1 MAALSVLNKN
11 GRQKIWHFLLGG
23 FLLFILFNYFYY
35 RWESSEVVKEKYSL
49 LSIISHIKH
58 EQIDDWKKKRLYEAE
73 FLSSLN
79 DQVQSAKIL
88 FNNSSDSKSINYLDN
103 LFSPTV
109 SYKNYENIFLAAEN
123 GKIIYS
129 YLKDFSTI
137 DTSTAHLINFCIKN
151 DSIVFSDFYYCP
163 THKNIHLD
171 IIAPVRNSNGKPFAA
186 LLFRI
191 DPDSY
196 LIPMLNR
203 WPTDSKT
210 AESMLIKK
218 EGDHL
223 RILSRTKRESNAAI
237 GTIIKL
243 SNTDRV
249 GVKGVL
255 GVKGAIEGID
265 YRNQQVIADAKHLE
279 GTNWYLITK
288 MDREEVLDEIYN
300 RVSVLAII
308 SFIFIGLITTVAI
321 VVYRLRQA
329 QVYRDLFYKE
339 KKLNEYQAQTKA
351 ITDAAQDAIIMI
363 DENGKITFWN
373 PAAEKILGY
382 NIEEVMGKN
391 LHRIIAPEAFHPLH
405 FESFENF
412 RKDGKGNAIGNV
424 LEFVAVKKDKTE
436 VPIELS
442 LSGMKSN
449 GKWNA
454 VGIIRDITERKNAE
468 YNLKESEEKFRKA
481 FVTSPDSIN
490 INRMKD
496 GLYVS
501 VNEGFLKM
509 TGYSENEVIG
519 KTSYELNIWNHVED
533 RENVIKKLMSDG
545 RIENYEAQFKLK
557 DGTLKYALMSA
568 TIISLND
575 EPHILSITRDI
586 TERKAI
592 ESALRQSEQNNKQ
605 IINGM
610 KDAVFVID
618 FNGRVIDVNKAA
630 EDVLGYTREELL
642 QLTPHD
648 FDDSLSNE
656 EIKTLIANMPVDLV
670 QSFQTTHISKSRK
683 RIPVQITSS
692 IIYYQGNKA
701 ILSIARDI
709 SSWLKAQEIIYK
721 NEALLT
727 ETQKL
732 AKIGGWEFNVETN
745 EMFWTEE
752 CYKIHGVDP
761 RDFENGP
768 KDHIAK
774 SILCYDEEDR
784 KEVMEVFNNCVNEG
798 VPYDLEFPFTNFKNE
813 RIWIRTIAQPQFVD
827 SKVVKVVG
835 NIMDITERV
844 EVLNKL
850 KRSERRFRELFES
863 MEEGFYLAEL
873 VYDANGKPVDCKYID
888 VNPAHRKITDLQRN
902 DVVGKTL
909 SQLFPGL
916 EHEWVD
922 AHIEVAVTGKPKTM
936 EGYVGSLGKYYIL
949 HMYSPRQGQCAVL
962 FSDITDRRVMEE
974 KLKESE
980 ERYSRIVNTAN
991 EGIWMMDADHKT
1003 TYINSRMK
1011 EMLGYDESVIISKKV
1026 EDFMLPEDLPAHFE
1040 RMKGRYKGESST
1052 YEHRFMRKDGSII
1065 HTIVSGVS
1073 LKDND
1078 GKFIGSFGMFTDITK
1093 RKFAEEALRK
1103 SEERWQFAIEGSDD
1117 GVWDWNVKTGEI
1129 YFSSKWKSML
1139 GYKDDEIKND
1149 LNEWENRL
1157 HPEDAGGVLK
1167 AVEEHLAGKTEY
1179 YSSEHRMMCKDGSYI
1194 WILDRGKVLV
1204 KDADGKPERM
1214 VGTHK
1219 DITESRIAEQAL
1231 MESEE
1236 RFRSIVEGAPDAIFI
1251 QADHKIVFANSQFYT
1266 LLGYKSAEEIKG
1278 KLILDHIHPDFRELV
1293 TQRIKKLNIDHKSV
1307 NELRELKLLKTD
1319 GSDVWIESKGEPI
1332 VFNNNNGALVFIRDI
1347 TERKNAEEA
1356 IRQSESKFYSLYE
1369 NSPNA
1374 IFISEPE
1381 TYTIIDCNQ
1390 NACLMNGY
1398 TKEELIGQN
1407 LNILHPD
1414 ELIQESLKYEVKEY
1428 NLEILRNQ
1436 KSITI
1441 ESLHKK
1447 KDGTV
1452 FPIESSISLIT
1463 LNGKELTMGI
1473 DRDISE
1479 RKIIEKELAIH
1490 RDNLE
1495 ELVKVR
1501 TKEIEWINKE
1511 LISEIEKKQ
1520 QTEILLKQ
1528 SLEKEKELNQL
1539 KSRFIST
1546 ASHEFR
1552 TPLTTILSSAE
1563 LIQRYG
1569 KRWDDEKYTDHMMR
1583 ITNSVEYLTN
1593 LMDDVLTISRIESG
1607 RISFAP
1613 VKTNLE
1619 ELSLKVID
1627 DIKLS
1632 YEQKHK
1638 LDFKY
1643 QSEEKYF
1650 SVDPKQMQMII
1661 QNLLTNAFKYSDP
1674 DDKIELLINTDEDNL
1689 FIKVTDDGMGIDQ
1702 KDILHIFEPFY
1713 RSINTENIQGTGL
1726 GLSIVKNA
1734 VEMHNGKINVT
1745 SQLGQGATFL
1755 ITLPKGTA

>member
-1 MAALSVLNKN
+1 MVRRDTASARP
-11 GRQKIWHFLLGG
+11 G
-23 FLLFILFNYFYY
+23 
-35 RWESSEVVKEKYSL
+35 SEAQPPASNMEYNL
-49 LSIISHIKH
+49 LSIISQTKH

-73 FLSSLN
+73 FLSRLG
-79 DQVQSAKIL
+79 DQVQSAKKL
-88 FNNSSDSKSINYLDN
+88 CNNSTDSKSINYLDK
-103 LFSPTV
+103 LFAPTI
-109 SYKNYENIFLAAEN
+109 SYKNFENIFLAEEN
-123 GKIIYS
+123 GKIAYS
-129 YLKDFSTI
+129 YLREFSVI
-137 DTSTAHLINFCIKN
+137 DNSTAHLINQCIKN
-151 DSIVFSDFYYCP
+151 DTIVFSDFYYCP
-163 THKNIHLD
+163 THRNIHLD
-171 IIAPVRNSNGKPFAA
+171 IIAPVKDLKGKPFAA
-186 LLFRI
+186 LVFRI

-203 WPTDSKT
+203 WPTESKT
-210 AESMLIKK
+210 SESMLIKK

-243 SNTDRV
+243 TNTDRV

-255 GVKGAIEGID
+255 GAKGAIEGID
-265 YRNQQVIADAKHLE
+265 YRDKQVIADAKHLD

-288 MDREEVLDEIYN
+288 MDRDEVLDEIYS
-300 RVSVLAII
+300 RVLVLSII
-308 SFIFIGLITTVAI
+308 SFVFIGLITTIAI

-329 QVYRDLFYKE
+329 QVFRDLFYKE
-339 KKLNEYQAQTKA
+339 KQLNEYQAQTKA

-363 DENGKITFWN
+363 DENGEITFWN

-382 NIEEVMGKN
+382 NIKEVIGKN
-391 LHRIIAPEAFHPLH
+391 LHRIIAPESFHHLH
-405 FESFENF
+405 FESFEKF
-412 RKDGKGNAIGNV
+412 RQDGNGRAVGNV
-424 LEFVAVKKDKTE
+424 LEFVALKKDKTE
-436 VPIELS
+436 VPVELS
-442 LSGMKSN
+442 LSAMKSN

-481 FVTSPDSIN
+481 FITSPDSIN

-496 GLYVS
+496 GLYIS

-509 TGYSENEVIG
+509 TGYSETEVIG
-519 KTSYELNIWNHVED
+519 KTAYEINIWNNFED
-533 RENVIKKLMSDG
+533 RENIVRKLMADG
-545 RIENYEAQFKLK
+545 SVENYEAQFRKKNGQLIY
-557 DGTLKYALMSA
+557 GLMSA
-568 TIISLND
+568 TIINLND
-575 EPHILSITRDI
+575 EPHLLSITRDI
-586 TERKAI
+586 TDRKAI
-592 ESALRQSEQNNKQ
+592 ESALRESEQNNKQ

-642 QLTPHD
+642 KLTPHD

-656 EIKTLIANMPVDLV
+656 EIKELIAKMPVDLV

-701 ILSIARDI
+701 ILSSARDI
-709 SSWLKAQEIIYK
+709 SSWLNAQEIIYK
-721 NEALLT
+721 NEALLN

-732 AKIGGWEFNVETN
+732 AKIGGWEFNVEAN

-784 KEVMEVFNNCVNEG
+784 NRVMEAFNNCVNEG
-798 VPYDLEFPFTNFKNE
+798 IPYDLEFPFTNFKNE
-813 RIWIRTIAQPQFVD
+813 RIWIRTVAQPHLVD
-827 SKVVKVVG
+827 NKVVRVVG

-844 EVLNKL
+844 EVVNKL
-850 KRSERRFRELFES
+850 KRSEKRFRELFES
-863 MEEGFYLAEL
+863 MEEGFYLTEL
-873 VYDANGKPVDCKYID
+873 LNDENNNPVDCRYID
-888 VNPAHRKITDLQRN
+888 VNPSHNRITNIQKHDII
-902 DVVGKTL
+902 GKTL
-909 SQLFPGL
+909 NEVFPGL
-916 EHEWVD
+916 ENTWVD
-922 AHIEVAVTGKPKTM
+922 AHIEVAVTGKPKTV
-936 EGYVGSLGKYYIL
+936 EGYDGSLDRNYIL
-949 HMYSPRQGQCAVL
+949 HMYSPRKGQCAVL
-962 FSDITDRRVMEE
+962 FSDITDRRLMEE

-1003 TYINSRMK
+1003 TYVNSRMRD
-1011 EMLGYDESVIISKKV
+1011 MLGYDESEIIDKKV
-1026 EDFMLPEDLPAHFE
+1026 EDFMLPEDLPAHYE
-1040 RMKGRYKGESST
+1040 RMNGRHKGESST
-1052 YEHRFMRKDGSII
+1052 YEHRFKRKDGRII
-1065 HTIVSGVS
+1065 HTIVSSVA
-1073 LKDND
+1073 LKDNA
-1078 GKFIGSFGMFTDITK
+1078 GNFIGSFGMFTDITK
-1093 RKFAEEALRK
+1093 RKLTEEALKK

-1117 GVWDWNVKTGEI
+1117 GVWDWNIKTGEV
-1129 YFSSKWKSML
+1129 YFSSRWKTML
-1139 GYKDDEIKND
+1139 GYEDDEINNS
-1149 LNEWENRL
+1149 LPEWENRL
-1157 HPEDAGGVLK
+1157 HPEDKADVLR
-1167 AVEEHLAGKTEY
+1167 AVGEHLAGKTEY
-1179 YSSEHRMMCKDGSYI
+1179 YSSEHRIICKDGSYK

-1204 KDADGKPERM
+1204 KDTDGKPERM

-1219 DITESRIAEQAL
+1219 DITERRIAEQAL

-1251 QADHKIVFANSQFYT
+1251 QVDRKFVFGNDQLSD
-1266 LLGYKSAEEIKG
+1266 LLGYKSSDEIKG
-1278 KLILDHIHPDFRELV
+1278 KQVLSHIHPDFISIASE
-1293 TQRIKKLNIDHKSV
+1293 RINRLNVDHKPV
-1307 NELRELKLLKTD
+1307 AELKEIKFIKLD
-1319 GSDVWIESKGEPI
+1319 GTEIWVETKGEPI
-1332 VFNNNNGALVFIRDI
+1332 VFNNSNGALVFVRDI

-1356 IRQSESKFYSLYE
+1356 LKQSESKFYSLFE

-1374 IFISEPE
+1374 IFISDPVSHI
-1381 TYTIIDCNQ
+1381 IIDCNE

-1398 TKEELIGQN
+1398 TKEELIGKDIN
-1407 LNILHPD
+1407 MLHPPEITRD
-1414 ELIQESLKYEVKEY
+1414 ILMPGTKEL
-1428 NLEILRNQ
+1428 NLDILRNR

-1447 KDGTV
+1447 KDGSV
-1452 FPIESSISLIT
+1452 FPIESSISIIT
-1463 LNGKELTMGI
+1463 LNGKEVTMGI
-1473 DRDISE
+1473 DRDISK
-1479 RKIIEKELAIH
+1479 RKAIEKELETH
-1490 RDNLE
+1490 RNNLE
-1495 ELVKVR
+1495 ELVSIR

-1511 LISEIEKKQ
+1511 LISEIEKKL

-1569 KRWDDEKYTDHMMR
+1569 KRWDDDKYKDHMMR

-1607 RISFAP
+1607 RINFSP
-1613 VKTNLE
+1613 VETNLE
-1619 ELSLKVID
+1619 ELCLKVID

-1632 YEQKHK
+1632 DEQKHN
-1638 LDFKY
+1638 LDFNY
-1643 QSEEKYF
+1643 QTEEKYF

-1674 DDKIELLINTDEDNL
+1674 DDKIEFQINTDKDNL
-1689 FIKVTDDGMGIDQ
+1689 FIKVSDDGMGIDQ
-1702 KDILHIFEPFY
+1702 KDLAQIFEPFY

-1734 VEMHNGKINVT
+1734 VEMHNGKITVT

-1755 ITLPKGTA
+1755 ITLPKGTV